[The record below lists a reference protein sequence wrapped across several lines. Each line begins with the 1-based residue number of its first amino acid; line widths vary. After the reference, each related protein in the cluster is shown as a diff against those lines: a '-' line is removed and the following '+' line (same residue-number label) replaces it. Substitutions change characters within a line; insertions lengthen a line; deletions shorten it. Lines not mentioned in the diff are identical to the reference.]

1 MRFATNQ
8 GFNTGDHFYSYLK
21 DSFDVLYEEGKTHPK
36 MMSVGLHCRI
46 IGKPGR
52 IQALK
57 KFLDYIKKHKHV
69 WICKRVDIAKHWI
82 KNYSKKII
90 FTNGLIDL
98 AQPRLGSKVIFRT
111 DDFFASAKRIIDPS
125 PPVFKEGVF
134 DINGKWM
141 DGWES
146 RRKRT
151 VGHDYLIIKLGKP
164 GSISKV
170 NVDTSHFN
178 GNQPSMISIDACN
191 SKSNNIKNFK
201 WKSLVGKKK
210 TKANSPHIF
219 KTSSKSVFT
228 HIKLNIF
235 PDGGVARL
243 RLFGNISTENNNF
256 GNKTINLAS
265 LLDGA
270 SVIACNNEHFG
281 KAENILA
288 PGKAKNMG
296 DGWETRRRRDKG
308 FDWLILNSIDG
319 EMINKIE
326 ISTHHFKGNFPS
338 HCSLQAAYI
347 PTNKSSSS
355 IVNSSKKWKILMNKT
370 TLKANKTHTFKN
382 TLMKKNKVNYI
393 KINIFPDG
401 GISRFRIFGKAR

>member
-1 MRFATNQ
+1 M
-8 GFNTGDHFYSYLK
+8 
-21 DSFDVLYEEGKTHPK
+21 
-36 MMSVGLHCRI
+36 
-46 IGKPGR
+46 
-52 IQALK
+52 
-57 KFLDYIKKHKHV
+57 
-69 WICKRVDIAKHWI
+69 
-82 KNYSKKII
+82 SKKII

-98 AQPRLGSKVIFRT
+98 AQPRLGSKVIFKT
-111 DDFFASAKRIIDPS
+111 DDFFASANRIIDPS
-125 PPVFKEGVF
+125 SPIFKEGLF
-134 DINGKWM
+134 NKNGKWM

-151 VGHDYLIIKLGKP
+151 PGHDYLIIKLGKP

-191 SKSNNIKNFK
+191 SKSNNIKSFK
-201 WKSLVGKKK
+201 WKNLVSKKK
-210 TKANSPHIF
+210 TKANSHHIF

-243 RLFGNISTENNNF
+243 RLYGSISKENNNF
-256 GNKTINLAS
+256 GKKTINLAS

-319 EMINKIE
+319 EMIDKIE

-347 PTNKSSSS
+347 PTKKSSSS
-355 IVNSSKKWKILMNKT
+355 IVNSSNNWKTLMNKT

-382 TLMKKNKVNYI
+382 TLMKKNKINFI

-401 GISRFRIFGKAR
+401 GISRFRIFGKAK

>member
-1 MRFATNQ
+1 M
-8 GFNTGDHFYSYLK
+8 
-21 DSFDVLYEEGKTHPK
+21 
-36 MMSVGLHCRI
+36 
-46 IGKPGR
+46 
-52 IQALK
+52 
-57 KFLDYIKKHKHV
+57 
-69 WICKRVDIAKHWI
+69 
-82 KNYSKKII
+82 SKKII

-98 AQPRLGSKVIFRT
+98 AQPRLGSKVIFKT
-111 DDFFASAKRIIDPS
+111 DDFFASAKRIIEPTA
-125 PPVFKEGVF
+125 PVFKEGLF
-134 DINGKWM
+134 DKNGKWM

-151 VGHDYLIIKLGKP
+151 PGHDYLIIKLGKP

-170 NVDTSHFN
+170 DVDTSHFN
-178 GNQPSMISIDACN
+178 GNQPSMISIEASN

-201 WKSLVGKKK
+201 WKTLVGKKK
-210 TKANSPHIF
+210 TKANSQHIF

-243 RLFGNISTENNNF
+243 RLYGSISKKNNNF
-256 GNKTINLAS
+256 GKKTINLAS

-308 FDWLILNSIDG
+308 FDWLILNSING
-319 EMINKIE
+319 
-326 ISTHHFKGNFPS
+326 
-338 HCSLQAAYI
+338 
-347 PTNKSSSS
+347 
-355 IVNSSKKWKILMNKT
+355 KK
-370 TLKANKTHTFKN
+370 
-382 TLMKKNKVNYI
+382 
-393 KINIFPDG
+393 D
-401 GISRFRIFGKAR
+401 